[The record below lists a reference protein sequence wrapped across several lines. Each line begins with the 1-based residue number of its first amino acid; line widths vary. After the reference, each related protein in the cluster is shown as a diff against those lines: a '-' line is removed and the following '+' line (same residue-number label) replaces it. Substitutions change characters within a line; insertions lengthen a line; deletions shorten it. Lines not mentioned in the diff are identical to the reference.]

1 MEMDEWWFGWK
12 DFTPELPCPGKVV
25 LMVGAGISIES
36 PSRLP
41 GGYELTESLLDHLL
55 DSKAAAEIKT
65 VFGQCEQW
73 MGRNLPRLEHV
84 LDKAFEPSTIE
95 GVERSGAAR
104 ELLRIFSQRPP
115 NANHYLIAD
124 YLIQQRGWCITTNFD
139 DCIEQAGRHQIPV
152 HVIDPKTKIF
162 DILHREY
169 GEDWGIIK
177 VHGTIEH
184 GCYGL
189 GATLADLEHGLPEA
203 FKILLERVTNQADLM
218 VVAGYSGT
226 DHFDVNH
233 WIRERWNGDRSTRL
247 VWIDHRQKVEEES
260 WRLKELENREPRVY
274 WQGAFGGMK
283 IQHGPTSR
291 LLVALLGIPRRTLK
305 DNGEACDW
313 WRTALAEYYTPTE
326 KEKYL
331 TGTRLASSMGLGQL
345 AEEQLRYLKRRLEN
359 NDLLVPFE
367 AEIYYS
373 RGFIAGALLIQN
385 YLKTSH
391 EKIRKLNSTALIRT
405 KGKPAKALLYYFV
418 RWFRSARRLPFD
430 EQIDAFSCLLDI
442 AERNQ
447 KWRLWQSK
455 PFRCLSEKICIVF
468 RRYFMELEDAK
479 LPLYLQGRIQMQ
491 SIRALT
497 LFFDDEFFSFREI
510 WDLIYRE
517 NSPPSFYTQYG
528 PAIPGFYL
536 TERTT
541 AREEDRIA
549 DLVLA
554 NINYVNILLSALRRR
569 WPKGSKSV
577 FKERQQ
583 RVGYFD
589 SGEYVVTYIVQL
601 LNESSQIVSALN
613 EPHLQ
618 IHIARAWIRA
628 DSVLGGIEYW
638 KKQRIYFG
646 APPSLTST

>member
-1 MEMDEWWFGWK
+1 MEMDDWWFDWK
-12 DFTPELPCPGKVV
+12 GFTPERPCPGKVV

-36 PSRLP
+36 PTQLP
-41 GGYELTESLLDHLL
+41 GGCDLTEALLDHLL
-55 DSKAAAEIKT
+55 DNSAASEIKT
-65 VFGQCEQW
+65 VFSQCEQW
-73 MGRNLPRLEHV
+73 MGRSLPRLEHV

-115 NANHYLIAD
+115 NANHHLIAD

-152 HVIDPKTKIF
+152 HVIDPDTKTF
-162 DILHREY
+162 DIMHREY

-184 GCYGL
+184 GCSGL

-203 FKILLERVTNQADLM
+203 FKIQLEQVTNQADLM

-226 DHFDVNH
+226 DHFDINH

-247 VWIDHRQKVEEES
+247 VWIDHRLKVEEEFWLLS
-260 WRLKELENREPRVY
+260 DQENREPKVY

-283 IQHGPTSR
+283 IQYGPTLE
-291 LLVALLGIPRRTLK
+291 LLTALLGISSRTLA
-305 DNGEACDW
+305 DTGEGKDW

-359 NDLLVPFE
+359 DNLLAPFE

-385 YLKTSH
+385 YLKPPH
-391 EKIRKLNSTALIRT
+391 EKVRKVNRTGLIRA
-405 KGKPAKALLYYFV
+405 KGKPAKALLFYLTQ
-418 RWFRSARRLPFD
+418 WLRSPHSLSLD
-430 EQIDAFSCLLDI
+430 EQIDAFACLLDI
-442 AERNQ
+442 AERRQ
-447 KWRLWQSK
+447 QWQLWQSK
-455 PFRCLSEKICIVF
+455 PFRRLGEKICSVF
-468 RRYFMELEDAK
+468 RQYFMKLENKK
-479 LPLYLQGRIQMQ
+479 LPLYLHGRIQMQ
-491 SIRALT
+491 SIRVGT
-497 LFFDDEFFSFREI
+497 LFYDEQVFPFGEVWNLLYSES
-510 WDLIYRE
+510 
-517 NSPPSFYTQYG
+517 SPPNFYTPHG

-536 TERTT
+536 IERST

-569 WPKGSKSV
+569 WPKGSQSV
-577 FKERQQ
+577 FKERQKSD
-583 RVGYFD
+583 GYLD
-589 SGEYVVTYIVQL
+589 SGEYAVTYIVQL
-601 LNESSQIVSALN
+601 LNESSQIASALN
-613 EPHLQ
+613 APHLQ
-618 IHIARAWIRA
+618 ILIARAWIRA
-628 DSVLGGIEYW
+628 DSILGGIEYW
-638 KKQRIYFG
+638 KQQRLY
-646 APPSLTST
+646 L